1 MSSNKTN
8 TSVDDVKS
16 WWDDKKEARVASW
29 WDDKKNARVA
39 SWWDDKKNARVASWW
54 DDKKN
59 ARVASWW
66 DTKKAHKK
74 TRVASPWWDTK
85 KASKKAR
92 VASWW
97 DTKNVKDWDWDTK
110 KNVKDWDWDTKKAV
124 KTPKVKTATCG
135 SDDFFGWDGSH
146 CFDRQAGYVVP
157 CGHLSANHYH
167 CCMTVTLPCQGAHK
181 TWYKNHGEDDD

>member
-16 WWDDKKEARVASW
+16 WWDDKKE
-29 WDDKKNARVA
+29 
-39 SWWDDKKNARVASWW
+39 ARVASWW

-97 DTKNVKDWDWDTK
+97 DT